1 LKLLVDENLPPQ
13 LIIELADLFPESKH
27 VNPSGLSGKPDSEIW
42 HFAKMNGFVL
52 ITKDNDFAD
61 LSMVWGAPPKV
72 VLLHTGNCSTAELI
86 ELIRHNAIRLSEF
99 ERDANRN
106 LLVLK

>member
-1 LKLLVDENLPPQ
+1 
-13 LIIELADLFPESKH
+13 
-27 VNPSGLSGKPDSEIW
+27 
-42 HFAKMNGFVL
+42 
-52 ITKDNDFAD
+52 
-61 LSMVWGAPPKV
+61 MVWGAPPKV